1 MRGNNIPNTQKEGDM
16 NIICER
22 IDCKYNK
29 ENNPMQKL
37 MTCHKETIKV
47 NKRGFCQSME
57 KKAKQ

>member
-1 MRGNNIPNTQKEGDM
+1 M

>member
-1 MRGNNIPNTQKEGDM
+1 M

-37 MTCHKETIKV
+37 AVCHKETV
-47 NKRGFCQSME
+47 RVSKRGFCQSRE
-57 KKAKQ
+57 KK